1 MEDKN
6 KINHQRKSLIPKR
19 KRKKGKTLQG
29 YKFED
34 DIKHFF
40 NFKRLTMKSDN
51 KIMNYSDTLTK
62 LLGQIKS
69 KPSKISSRNNSIDE
83 SYNNSNSSEINDDK
97 DSEDAKDKNNINQK
111 KSQRLNRA
119 LTLDNNNKNV
129 SNKKNNFRI
138 KILDANEKTTLMKLE
153 KSPTVKLND
162 INERTDS
169 LVLQFHRY
177 FFQDGDLDKANTII
191 KYNINKI
198 KIDDTN
204 KDNHSNEINE
214 KKIENESDIF
224 DIKNEVIKL
233 MDKFDE
239 AFMKD
244 KKKLLFISI
253 KDLYDFSKKYK
264 FSYVMELTKDWLKYL
279 EDKKDENFSLKNFGY
294 FNQIREIMDK
304 MLKEIKKKVDL
315 MILYREKKYKNN
327 KSGEKKEKGSDG
339 KIISNSNIESRKKT
353 INKED
358 LLKSK
363 EIIPIKLDVDIEKR
377 LNLDEIEEIIKNLEK
392 GDFGNSENNN
402 LPFSN
407 KKKILKS
414 HFNIRNDN
422 ELEAF
427 TYPFKEEDYFCNI
440 F

>member
-1 MEDKN
+1 MENKN
-6 KINHQRKSLIPKR
+6 KKPHQRKSLIPKR
-19 KRKKGKTLQG
+19 KIKKGKTLQG
-29 YKFED
+29 IKFDD

-69 KPSKISSRNNSIDE
+69 KQSKISSRNNSIDE

-97 DSEDAKDKNNINQK
+97 DSEDDKEKNNINQK
-111 KSQRLNRA
+111 KNQKLNRA
-119 LTLDNNNKNV
+119 MTLDNNDKNV
-129 SNKKNNFRI
+129 NNKKNNF
-138 KILDANEKTTLMKLE
+138 KLKFLDANEKTTIMKLE
-153 KSPTVKLND
+153 KSPTLKLND
-162 INERTDS
+162 FHKTKDS

-177 FFQDGDLDKANTII
+177 FFQDGDLDKNNTII

-198 KIDDTN
+198 KIDDTDRN
-204 KDNHSNEINE
+204 NYTKEINE

-239 AFMKD
+239 AFTKD
-244 KKKLLFISI
+244 KKKLLFMSI
-253 KDLYDFSKKYK
+253 QDLYDFSKKYK
-264 FSYVMELTKDWLKYL
+264 FNYVMGLTKDWLKYL
-279 EDKKDENFSLKNFGY
+279 EEKKDENFSLKSFGY

-327 KSGEKKEKGSDG
+327 KSGEKKERGSER
-339 KIISNSNIESRKKT
+339 KIIFNPSIDSRKKT

-363 EIIPIKLDVDIEKR
+363 EIVPIKLDIDIEKR
-377 LNLDEIEEIIKNLEK
+377 LNIDEIEEIIKNLEK
-392 GDFGNSENNN
+392 GDFGNPENNN
-402 LPFSN
+402 SQFSN

-414 HFNIRNDN
+414 HFNIRNDS

-427 TYPFKEEDYFCNI
+427 TYPFKEEDYFCCI